1 MLYLKIILIALMLF
15 LHNVTQASN
24 QLVFSTGYFF
34 IFEKGKNIVSQIYQK
49 LDYDIVIK
57 QYPDKRALKMS
68 NNGEVD
74 GELLRIKGMQQYYP
88 NLRMVP
94 TAIDQ
99 LDAQALAID
108 LDVEMNDWQDLK
120 PYKIGIIN
128 GIKYAQIGTLG
139 MQVHPVNTYQE
150 LFDLLERKR
159 VDVIVCTK
167 FACDYELKK
176 LQDNNIKSLGVVQ
189 RIPLYHYLHRKHEK
203 LIPLLNA
210 KIIQMHK
217 ED

>member
-1 MLYLKIILIALMLF
+1 MLF
-15 LHNVTQASN
+15 LHNVTQAAN

-99 LDAQALAID
+99 LDALALAID